1 MSNPVS
7 EEEELSIIENEPKV
21 TTTTN
26 PEDDEHLSIL
36 CPVCR
41 ELCLFPISAFR
52 CDHVVCV
59 YCYFH
64 IPRGPPFSY
73 EEGGGGANGHASFY
87 GQEPLEKCPECR
99 AKYRGAVKRNT
110 NKEKEI
116 ISEISYEE
124 YVDGINETLEH
135 FLGHIDFI
143 DFDRRMVIRETRK
156 REKDFSEKVERENR
170 LAYQKSLDDLSQKF
184 SYQKT
189 MVEYKHVARFI
200 GLFAVLLIPLYCF
213 LISPGAIYTLILF
226 VIIFVCICAVL
237 FDRYL
242 DGYHG
247 LPEIHDQMCG
257 FKTKLG
263 NAKLS
268 QKLEESF
275 NHWFRKSPEHRDNGN
290 NNNENSDDDNNNRE
304 NNNTNNNDDDEMFE
318 YNTRMRYIYPEEIRM
333 YSRIVPSSQTD
344 YYVNRNNNGMVRHSI
359 PEQMEERPLYLDPR
373 CQPIMA
379 QMENLEHE
387 FSHLPPLARRRAQK
401 ARMYELNA
409 QIQGYLDNT
418 YKERAFIDRDEEEE
432 SGNLESNSN
441 YPVSE

>member
-1 MSNPVS
+1 MSTPVS
-7 EEEELSIIENEPKV
+7 EEEEEELSVIENQSKV
-21 TTTTN
+21 TTN
-26 PEDDEHLSIL
+26 PEDKEHLSIL

-41 ELCLFPISAFR
+41 ELCLVPISAFR
-52 CDHVVCV
+52 CNHVVCV

-64 IPRGPPFSY
+64 IPRGRPFNY
-73 EEGGGGANGHASFY
+73 DEDGVANGHASFY

-99 AKYRGAVKRNT
+99 AKYRGTVKRNAD
-110 NKEKEI
+110 KEKEI

-143 DFDRRMVIRETRK
+143 DYDRRMVIRETRK
-156 REKDFSEKVERENR
+156 REKDFSEKIERENR
-170 LAYQKSLDDLSQKF
+170 LAHQKSLDDLSQKF

-189 MVEYKHVARFI
+189 MVEYKHMARFI

-226 VIIFVCICAVL
+226 VIIVVCICAAL

-263 NAKLS
+263 NPKLS

-275 NHWFRKSPEHRDNGN
+275 NHWFRKSPEHRGDD
-290 NNNENSDDDNNNRE
+290 NENSDDNNNNRE
-304 NNNTNNNDDDEMFE
+304 NNSNNDETHE
-318 YNTRMRYIYPEEIRM
+318 YNVRMRYIYPEQIRM
-333 YSRIVPSSQTD
+333 YSRIVPSSETD
-344 YYVNRNNNGMVRHSI
+344 YYVNRNNSRMVRHSI

-373 CQPIMA
+373 HRSAMDR
-379 QMENLEHE
+379 MEN
-387 FSHLPPLARRRAQK
+387 
-401 ARMYELNA
+401 
-409 QIQGYLDNT
+409 QIDDYLDNA
-418 YKERAFIDRDEEEE
+418 YKERAIITCDNEEEE
-432 SGNLESNSN
+432 GGNLESNSN